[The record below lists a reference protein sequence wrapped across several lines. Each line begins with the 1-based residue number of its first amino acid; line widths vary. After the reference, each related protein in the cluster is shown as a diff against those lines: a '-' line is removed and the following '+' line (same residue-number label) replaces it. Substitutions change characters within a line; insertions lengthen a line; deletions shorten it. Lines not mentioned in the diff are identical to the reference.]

1 MKCDLMHKDVTVT
14 ELGIDEADGSI
25 GDVVQVL
32 DADHLPVG
40 SVVYGMSAGT
50 VSGDGGLIA
59 HTSDP
64 LRDSPSHESA

>member
-14 ELGIDEADGSI
+14 ELDIDEADGSI

-40 SVVYGMSAGT
+40 SVV
-50 VSGDGGLIA
+50 DGEVRR
-59 HTSDP
+59 DR
-64 LRDSPSHESA
+64 LRRWWSNCSYQ